1 MKSFV
6 SFLGG
11 IIFALIALVLVGYF
25 AVKAG
30 FVPANADSKPSAL
43 ERWVA
48 KTALNAAL
56 ERDTR
61 GLTNPVQP
69 SDKNLIVGV
78 QAHAGDRRL
87 AAWLTHVW
95 QLV

>member
-1 MKSFV
+1 MRSII

-11 IIFALIALVLVGYF
+11 IIFALIVLVLVGYF

-30 FVPANADSKPSAL
+30 LVPANADSKPGAL

-56 ERDTR
+56 ERDTKE
-61 GLTNPVQP
+61 LTNPVQP
-69 SDKNLIVGV
+69 SDENLITGV
-78 QAHAGDRRL
+78 HL
-87 AAWLTHVW
+87 
-95 QLV
+95 